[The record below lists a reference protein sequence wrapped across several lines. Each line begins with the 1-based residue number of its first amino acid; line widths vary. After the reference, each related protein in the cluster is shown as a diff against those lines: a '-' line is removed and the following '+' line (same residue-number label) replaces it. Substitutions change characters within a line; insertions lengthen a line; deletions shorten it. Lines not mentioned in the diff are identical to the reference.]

1 MKYNFI
7 IPILELLASEYEVD
21 SDIQLAEYMKSLDKL
36 VKGKFVNKTIFSLN
50 KRGYAELQR
59 SIKELK
65 EDQEYL
71 KEIKND
77 KKNNEQ

>member
-1 MKYNFI
+1 MKYSFI

-21 SDIQLAEYMKSLDKL
+21 SDIQLAEYMGAIDKL
-36 VKGKFVNKTIFSLN
+36 IKGKNLN
-50 KRGYAELQR
+50 KATFTLNRKGYAELQR

-71 KEIKND
+71 KAMKNE
-77 KKNNEQ
+77 KK